1 MSHLYEEKSW
11 LSRTNDKGFL
21 SCMYISTK
29 VPNFPFN
36 YSKSHVVLLSHVSWK
51 VFQATTSITEGL
63 ENKMTWYGFL
73 DLRIN
78 FSHSQ
83 IMQTVGKYLRNQSNI
98 LPSNSIHLIFLNG
111 WNVYS
116 KFYITKK
123 FLLRYL
129 ESALLKIV
137 NAEPNVDQI
146 FSHRKNFSESVK
158 VSYWS
163 KFILSIIHIWS
174 NMLKPRETALHI
186 WRQLK
191 CTLKKSVF

>member
-1 MSHLYEEKSW
+1 MTRNFSPACILARKFQISHLI
-11 LSRTNDKGFL
+11 TA
-21 SCMYISTK
+21 K
-29 VPNFPFN
+29 VMLFC
-36 YSKSHVVLLSHVSWK
+36 LSHVSWK

-98 LPSNSIHLIFLNG
+98 LPSNSIHLIFLNV

-158 VSYWS
+158 VSYWN